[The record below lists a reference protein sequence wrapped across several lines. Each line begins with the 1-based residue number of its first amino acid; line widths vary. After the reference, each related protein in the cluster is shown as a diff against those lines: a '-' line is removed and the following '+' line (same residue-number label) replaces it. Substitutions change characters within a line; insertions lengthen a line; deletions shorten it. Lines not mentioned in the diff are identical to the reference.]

1 MEQLNKE
8 KTDKLRYSL
17 LLALRKAKNM
27 EKRLYEAFY
36 YVEPNACLQD
46 NCYSLLARDII
57 VQSCLEIESMFRNYL
72 SLTSSA
78 LTRKEH
84 FVPKF
89 KEFLINFNILE
100 ELQKD
105 ITHFRPLTEY
115 DALILMPWKE
125 CDNNKMPDWW
135 SVGYNGTKHNNERE
149 LTQCTYRLA
158 INALAGLYSLIGLII
173 NQHKL
178 KFFEETWKLKQHYL
192 PEAFYNY
199 NLCVLL

>member
-1 MEQLNKE
+1 MGQLDKE

-36 YVEPNACLQD
+36 YVEPNACLQK

-72 SLTSSA
+72 SVIGFPLKD
-78 LTRKEH
+78 KEH

-89 KEFLINFNILE
+89 KEFLKREKIIKAFRSE
-100 ELQKD
+100 
-105 ITHFRPLTEY
+105 ITQFRPLTEY
-115 DALILMPWKE
+115 NPLNLKPWSSI
-125 CDNNKMPDWW
+125 CQKMPDWW

-149 LTQCTYRLA
+149 LSHCTYRLA
-158 INALAGLYSLIGLII
+158 INALAGLYSLIGQIKIL
-173 NQHKL
+173 HKL
-178 KFFEETWKLKQHYL
+178 RFFEETWKLKQHYL
-192 PEAFYNY
+192 PEAFYND
-199 NLCVLL
+199 NLFILL